1 MKNTFP
7 FTHDD
12 DPMKSWHYH
21 YFPGD
26 VTWFHNGSPSK
37 ILTRG
42 GEQRRKELRN
52 ECMLMRMLMFA
63 C

>member
-42 GEQRRKELRN
+42 LGATKEGKSLGMN
-52 ECMLMRMLMFA
+52 VC
-63 C
+63 